1 MRAEQAGSRRLSR
14 SSLRS
19 PLRSVTQRAGGLIA
33 ATALAAG
40 VLSGCTPT
48 PGHDDPTGE
57 GTPAATASPTQ
68 APVSVITGP
77 RPEEQL
83 LAVVLVR
90 HLENKGIP
98 AAVGEPSAEPW
109 GAAGEQQVA
118 VVDTLAMATH
128 LDPELLAGE
137 VPTPSPS
144 PSASGSGS
152 PSAAG
157 PSSAVSATASATAS
171 PSVSPSDPAP
181 ASPTGHPTATGSP
194 TPLPE
199 GRPAADAQ
207 GTTAMVSE
215 YFPEDT
221 EVIGG
226 SSGTMRLQ
234 AVTTTALSGLY
245 EMEDLTDLNGLCDR
259 MVFAPASAAA
269 VHSERLDVLAGCEP
283 AEWIEEGEAGAAL
296 DLVSGRA
303 DVALLYGTDPAIAD
317 HALEP
322 LGDAGRVLPEGRV
335 LMVAEPDV
343 LPEGASDAVNEVA
356 GKLDGEMLAELG
368 RLATG
373 PDRLPSKEAAQ
384 YWLVSA
390 GLEETPENWF

>member
-1 MRAEQAGSRRLSR
+1 MRAEKADSPARLARSSRRL
-14 SSLRS
+14 

-33 ATALAAG
+33 ATALTAG
-40 VLSGCTPT
+40 VLSGCTPN
-48 PGHDDPTGE
+48 PGHDDPTAE

-68 APVSVITGP
+68 TPVSVITGT

-83 LAVVLVR
+83 LAVVLAR

-98 AAVGEPSAEPW
+98 ATVGEPSAEPW

-128 LDPELLAGE
+128 LVPELLAGDI
-137 VPTPSPS
+137 PTPSPS
-144 PSASGSGS
+144 PSASGS
-152 PSAAG
+152 PSAGG
-157 PSSAVSATASATAS
+157 PSAGASATAS
-171 PSVSPSDPAP
+171 PSASPSDPAP

-207 GTTAMVSE
+207 GTTAMVSD
-215 YFPEDT
+215 YFPEGT
-221 EVIGG
+221 EVIGA

-245 EMEDLTDLNGLCDR
+245 EMEDLADLNGLCDR
-259 MVFAPASAAA
+259 MLFAPASAAA
-269 VHSERLDVLAGCEP
+269 VHGERLDVLAGCEP
-283 AEWIEEGEAGAAL
+283 AEWIEEGDAGPAA
-296 DLVSGRA
+296 DLVTGRA

-343 LPEGASDAVNEVA
+343 LPEGVSDAVNEVA
-356 GKLDGEMLAELG
+356 GELDGEMLVELQ

-373 PDRLPSKEAAQ
+373 PDHLTGEEAAQ

>member
-1 MRAEQAGSRRLSR
+1 MRAQK
-14 SSLRS
+14 
-19 PLRSVTQRAGGLIA
+19 AGGLIA

-40 VLSGCTPT
+40 VLAGCTPT
-48 PGHDDPTGE
+48 PGHDDPTAE
-57 GTPAATASPTQ
+57 GTPAATTSPTQ
-68 APVSVITGP
+68 TPVSVITGS

-83 LAVVLVR
+83 LAVVLAR
-90 HLENKGIP
+90 HLENKGFP

-118 VVDTLAMATH
+118 VVDTLAMATQ
-128 LDPELLAGE
+128 LVPDLLAGE

-144 PSASGSGS
+144 PAASGSGT

-157 PSSAVSATASATAS
+157 PSSAVSATAS
-171 PSVSPSDPAP
+171 PSAPPSDPAP

-221 EVIGG
+221 EVIGA

-234 AVTTTALSGLY
+234 AVTTSALSGLY
-245 EMEDLTDLNGLCDR
+245 EMEELTDLNGLCDR

-269 VHSERLDVLAGCEP
+269 VHGERLDVLAGCEP
-283 AEWIEEGEAGAAL
+283 AEWIEEGEAGAAV
-296 DLVSGRA
+296 DLVTGRA
-303 DVALLYGTDPAIAD
+303 DVALLYGTDPAIPD

-343 LPEGASDAVNEVA
+343 LPQGASDAVNEVA
-356 GKLDGEMLAELG
+356 GKLNGEMLVELQ

-373 PDRLPSKEAAQ
+373 PDRLPGEEAAQ